1 MLGLKVAKG
10 DFSAKSGH
18 FWMLNLRSW
27 RPFRL
32 SRLPNVIQEAFEVC
46 RNTLPRNF
54 ERASEPNLSEKAAEL
69 ERISRSDRKSEL
81 PVSFRIT
88 ERVVTKRLPCRNFGL
103 RYLNLRPIELPE
115 RKAPEF
121 LVELLVDLAHRAR
134 AKTVPAELLADR
146 PSVVSKCASPTVAH
160 GSCL

>member
-1 MLGLKVAKG
+1 M
-10 DFSAKSGH
+10 
-18 FWMLNLRSW
+18 
-27 RPFRL
+27 
-32 SRLPNVIQEAFEVC
+32 
-46 RNTLPRNF
+46 
-54 ERASEPNLSEKAAEL
+54 
-69 ERISRSDRKSEL
+69 
-81 PVSFRIT
+81 SFRIT

-146 PSVVSKCASPTVAH
+146 PSVVSKCASPTVAWKLPLTPTCLEQPHELAYSIEHELH
-160 GSCL
+160 GERRKQNAEHTCDDVQAARAQQPHQSLSAEADHEARE